1 VGTLLERNIVYVNLF
16 FAIIAGLLLDHFPKY
31 FSFTG
36 YFDIPLLDY
45 LAACSFLFILGLA
58 ISHLLL
64 KSKSSFLSSSKLT
77 QYLSALYVGFFLF
90 TKKLQHTFWL

>member
-1 VGTLLERNIVYVNLF
+1 VGTLLERNVVYINLF

-45 LAACSFLFILGLA
+45 LAACSFLFYTW
-58 ISHLLL
+58 ISD
-64 KSKSSFLSSSKLT
+64 KSSTVEIQELFSKQLKINT
-77 QYLSALYVGFFLF
+77 IS
-90 TKKLQHTFWL
+90 